1 MIRNLPSTGL
11 SRKKIVRDHIADV
24 GNMVA
29 GIYVHLRWRD
39 GTLRNLK
46 KNAKKLWYSNY
57 SGKVPIVDENGD
69 ETGDYDSGY
78 ASPVEFLA
86 TLSASR
92 GNAYADMF
100 GTNLSYTRT
109 LATVENLPIKEE
121 SLIWVSEPTMKADGT
136 VDSDSADYTVVGIA
150 DGLNGLVVALKARA
164 KDA

>member
-1 MIRNLPSTGL
+1 M
-11 SRKKIVRDHIADV
+11 
-24 GNMVA
+24 
-29 GIYVHLRWRD
+29 
-39 GTLRNLK
+39 RNLK
-46 KNAKKLWYSNY
+46 KNSKKLWYSNY
-57 SGKVPIVDENGD
+57 SGRVPIVDENGD
-69 ETGDYDSGY
+69 ETGDYIGGY
-78 ASPVEFLA
+78 ASPVAFLA

-100 GTNLSYTRT
+100 GTNSSYTRT

-121 SLIWVSEPTMKADGT
+121 SLIWVSEPTLNADGT

>member
-1 MIRNLPSTGL
+1 MCI
-11 SRKKIVRDHIADV
+11 K
-24 GNMVA
+24 
-29 GIYVHLRWRD
+29 RWRD

-57 SGKVPIVDENGD
+57 NGKVPIVDENGD
-69 ETGDYDSGY
+69 ETGDYIGGY
-78 ASPVEFLA
+78 TTPVTFSA

-109 LATVENLPIKEE
+109 LATVEKLPIKEE
-121 SLIWVSEPTMKADGT
+121 SLIWVNEPTLNTDGT

-150 DGLNGLVVALKARA
+150 DGWNGLVVALKARA